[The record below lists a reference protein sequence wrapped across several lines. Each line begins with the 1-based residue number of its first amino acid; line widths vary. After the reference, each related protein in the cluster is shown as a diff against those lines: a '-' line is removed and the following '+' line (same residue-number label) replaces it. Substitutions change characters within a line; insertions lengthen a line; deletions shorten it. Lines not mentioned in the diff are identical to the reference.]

1 MMSRVLLVL
10 ALVLA
15 GVLGLGIY
23 MRWFHVSSDSV
34 AGTSSVTFSVD
45 KEKIQEDEKK
55 LADKVHNLGG
65 SSKDKPSA
73 P

>member
-1 MMSRVLLVL
+1 MSRLLLVL

-23 MRWFHVSSDSV
+23 MRWFHVSADSV
-34 AGTSSVTFSVD
+34 GGTSNVTFSVD

-55 LADKVHNLGG
+55 LTEKVHNLG
-65 SSKDKPSA
+65 SQSKDESGA

>member
-1 MMSRVLLVL
+1 MSRLLLVL

-34 AGTSSVTFSVD
+34 GGTSNVTFSVD

-55 LADKVHNLGG
+55 LAEKVHNLG
-65 SSKDKPSA
+65 SQSKDKSVA